1 MPITDRPRPILRR
14 GERERGEAVRAS
26 DRAYE
31 ALRKDIVEWRLLPGQ
46 VLGEVEQSE
55 RFGISR
61 TPIREALSRLTAD
74 GLTETHRGRGV
85 VVSQVSLDDVRA
97 LFELREAL
105 DCRAAKLASRRRD
118 AATFERLASDL
129 AAVRD
134 HLDTAGADRTG
145 YYDLVERMDRAID
158 EAAANPYLTAAQ
170 RPLRLHL
177 ARVRKLSRTNPGR
190 LSRAATEH
198 AQIARAIAEGDEEL
212 AEAATRVHLANSL
225 HAVLT
230 TPVREWIQPAP
241 PLEAAG

>member
-1 MPITDRPRPILRR
+1 M
-14 GERERGEAVRAS
+14 RAS

-31 ALRKDIVEWRLLPGQ
+31 ALRSDIVEWRLLPGQ

-74 GLTETHRGRGV
+74 GLAEAHRGRGV
-85 VVSQVSLDDVRA
+85 VVSQVSLEDVRA

-105 DCRAAKLASRRRD
+105 DCRAARLAARRRD
-118 AATFERLASDL
+118 AAEFQRLAAELEACVDRL
-129 AAVRD
+129 HD
-134 HLDTAGADRTG
+134 PDTDRSA
-145 YYDLVERMDRAID
+145 YYELVERMDQAID
-158 EAAANPYLTAAQ
+158 DATVNPYLTAAQ
-170 RPLRLHL
+170 RSLRLHL
-177 ARVRKLSRTNPGR
+177 ARVRKLSRTNPQR
-190 LSRAATEH
+190 LARAAAEH
-198 AQIARAIAEGDEEL
+198 AQIARAIAEGSEEL

-230 TPVREWIQPAP
+230 TPVREWVEPAP

>member
-1 MPITDRPRPILRR
+1 M
-14 GERERGEAVRAS
+14 RAS

-31 ALRKDIVEWRLLPGQ
+31 ALREDIVEWRLLPGQ

-74 GLTETHRGRGV
+74 GLAEAHRGRGV

-105 DCRAAKLASRRRD
+105 DCRAARLAARRRD
-118 AATFERLASDL
+118 PAEFLRLATEL
-129 AAVRD
+129 EACV
-134 HLDTAGADRTG
+134 DRLHGPSTDDRSA
-145 YYDLVERMDRAID
+145 YYELVERMDRAVD
-158 EAAANPYLTAAQ
+158 DATANPYLTAAQ
-170 RPLRLHL
+170 RSLRLHL
-177 ARVRKLSRTNPGR
+177 ARVRKLSRTNPSR
-190 LSRAATEH
+190 LARAAAEH
-198 AQIARAIAEGDEEL
+198 AQIARAIAEGSEEL

-230 TPVREWIQPAP
+230 TPVREWVQPAP
-241 PLEAAG
+241 PLDAAG

>member
-1 MPITDRPRPILRR
+1 M
-14 GERERGEAVRAS
+14 RAS

-31 ALRKDIVEWRLLPGQ
+31 ALRSDIVEWRLLPGQ

-74 GLTETHRGRGV
+74 GLAETHRGRGV
-85 VVSQVSLDDVRA
+85 VVSQVSLEDVRA

-105 DCRAAKLASRRRD
+105 DCRAARLAARRRD
-118 AATFERLASDL
+118 AVEFQRLAAELEACVDRL
-129 AAVRD
+129 HAP
-134 HLDTAGADRTG
+134 DTDRSA
-145 YYDLVERMDRAID
+145 YYELVERMDRAVD
-158 EAAANPYLTAAQ
+158 DATVSPYLTAAQ
-170 RPLRLHL
+170 RSLRLHL
-177 ARVRKLSRTNPGR
+177 ARVRKLSRTNPER
-190 LSRAATEH
+190 LARAAAEH
-198 AQIARAIAEGDEEL
+198 AQIARAIAEGSEEL

-230 TPVREWIQPAP
+230 TPVREWVEPAP

>member
-1 MPITDRPRPILRR
+1 M
-14 GERERGEAVRAS
+14 RAS
-26 DRAYE
+26 DRAYA
-31 ALRKDIVEWRLLPGQ
+31 ALREDIVEWRLLPGQ

-74 GLTETHRGRGV
+74 GLAEAHRGRGV
-85 VVSQVSLDDVRA
+85 VVSQISLDDVRA

-105 DCRAAKLASRRRD
+105 DCRAARLAARRCD
-118 AATFERLASDL
+118 AAAFQRM
-129 AAVRD
+129 AAELEAVVD
-134 HLDTAGADRTG
+134 QLHGPGTDRAG

-158 EAAANPYLTAAQ
+158 EATANPYLTAAQ
-170 RPLRLHL
+170 RSLRLHL
-177 ARVRKLSRTNPGR
+177 VRVRKLSRTNPDR
-190 LSRAATEH
+190 LTRAAAEH
-198 AQIARAIAEGDEEL
+198 AQIARAIAEGSEEL

-230 TPVREWIQPAP
+230 TPVREWVQPAP

>member
-1 MPITDRPRPILRR
+1 
-14 GERERGEAVRAS
+14 VRAS

-31 ALRKDIVEWRLLPGQ
+31 ALREDIVEWRLLPGQ

-74 GLTETHRGRGV
+74 GLAEAHRGRGV
-85 VVSQVSLDDVRA
+85 VVSQVSLEDVRA

-105 DCRAAKLASRRRD
+105 DCRAARLAARRRD
-118 AATFERLASDL
+118 PVAFQGL
-129 AAVRD
+129 AAELEAVVAQL
-134 HLDTAGADRTG
+134 HGPGTDRAE

-158 EAAANPYLTAAQ
+158 EATANPYLTAAQ
-170 RPLRLHL
+170 RSLRLHL
-177 ARVRKLSRTNPGR
+177 ARVRRLSRTNPDR
-190 LSRAATEH
+190 LARAAAEH
-198 AQIARAIAEGDEEL
+198 AQIASAVADGSEEL

-225 HAVLT
+225 QAVLT
-230 TPVREWIQPAP
+230 TPVREWVQPAP

>member
-1 MPITDRPRPILRR
+1 M
-14 GERERGEAVRAS
+14 RAS

-31 ALRKDIVEWRLLPGQ
+31 ALREDIVEWRLLPGQ

-74 GLTETHRGRGV
+74 GLAEAHRGRGV

-105 DCRAAKLASRRRD
+105 DCRAARLAARRRD
-118 AATFERLASDL
+118 PAEFQRLATEL
-129 AAVRD
+129 ETCV
-134 HLDTAGADRTG
+134 DRLHGPGTDDRSA
-145 YYDLVERMDRAID
+145 YYELVERMDRAVD
-158 EAAANPYLTAAQ
+158 DATANAYLTAAQ
-170 RPLRLHL
+170 RSLRLHL
-177 ARVRKLSRTNPGR
+177 ARVRKLSRTNPSR
-190 LSRAATEH
+190 LARAAAEH
-198 AQIARAIAEGDEEL
+198 AQIARAIAEGSEEL

-230 TPVREWIQPAP
+230 TPVREWVHPAP
-241 PLEAAG
+241 LLDAAG

>member
-1 MPITDRPRPILRR
+1 VKE
-14 GERERGEAVRAS
+14 GAVRAS

-31 ALRKDIVEWRLLPGQ
+31 ALRADIVEWRLLPGQ

-74 GLTETHRGRGV
+74 GLAEAHRGRGV

-105 DCRAAKLASRRRD
+105 DCQAAKLAARRRD
-118 AATFERLASDL
+118 ATLFEEL
-129 AAVRD
+129 AAELEEVVAQL
-134 HLDTAGADRTG
+134 HGPGTDRAG
-145 YYDLVERMDRAID
+145 YYELVERMDRAID
-158 EAAANPYLTAAQ
+158 DAGANPYLTAAQ
-170 RPLRLHL
+170 RSLRLHL
-177 ARVRKLSRTNPGR
+177 ARVRKLSRTNPER
-190 LSRAATEH
+190 LARAAAEH
-198 AQIARAIAEGDEEL
+198 AQIARAIAEGSEEL

-225 HAVLT
+225 QAVLT
-230 TPVREWIQPAP
+230 TPVREWVDPAPPLRPAP

>member
-1 MPITDRPRPILRR
+1 M
-14 GERERGEAVRAS
+14 RAS

-31 ALRKDIVEWRLLPGQ
+31 ALREDIVEWRLLPGQ

-74 GLTETHRGRGV
+74 GLAEAHRGRGV
-85 VVSQVSLDDVRA
+85 VVSQVSLEDVRA

-105 DCRAAKLASRRRD
+105 DCRAARLAARRRD
-118 AATFERLASDL
+118 PVAFQEL
-129 AAVRD
+129 AAELEAVVAQL
-134 HLDTAGADRTG
+134 HGPGIDRAG

-158 EAAANPYLTAAQ
+158 EATANPYLTAAQ
-170 RPLRLHL
+170 RSLRLHL
-177 ARVRKLSRTNPGR
+177 ARVRKLSRTNPDR
-190 LSRAATEH
+190 LARAAAEH
-198 AQIARAIAEGDEEL
+198 AQIARAVAEGSEEL

-225 HAVLT
+225 QAVLT
-230 TPVREWIQPAP
+230 TPVREWVQPAP

>member
-1 MPITDRPRPILRR
+1 M
-14 GERERGEAVRAS
+14 RAS

-31 ALRKDIVEWRLLPGQ
+31 ALRSDIVEWRLLPGQ

-74 GLTETHRGRGV
+74 GLAEAHRGRGV
-85 VVSQVSLDDVRA
+85 VVSQVSLEDVRA

-105 DCRAAKLASRRRD
+105 DCRAARLAARRRD
-118 AATFERLASDL
+118 ADGFQRLAAELEACVDRL
-129 AAVRD
+129 HD
-134 HLDTAGADRTG
+134 PDTDRSA
-145 YYDLVERMDRAID
+145 YYELVERMDQAVD
-158 EAAANPYLTAAQ
+158 DATVNPYLTAAQ
-170 RPLRLHL
+170 RSLRLHL
-177 ARVRKLSRTNPGR
+177 ARVRKLSRTNPQR
-190 LSRAATEH
+190 LARAAAEH
-198 AQIARAIAEGDEEL
+198 AQIARAIAEGSEEL

-230 TPVREWIQPAP
+230 TPVREWVEPAP

>member
-1 MPITDRPRPILRR
+1 M
-14 GERERGEAVRAS
+14 RAS

-31 ALRKDIVEWRLLPGQ
+31 ALREDIVEWRLLPGQ

-74 GLTETHRGRGV
+74 GLAEAHRGRGV
-85 VVSQVSLDDVRA
+85 VVSQVSLEDVRA

-105 DCRAAKLASRRRD
+105 DCRAARLAARRRD
-118 AATFERLASDL
+118 PVAFQKL
-129 AAVRD
+129 AAELEAVVTQL
-134 HLDTAGADRTG
+134 HGPSTDRAG

-158 EAAANPYLTAAQ
+158 EATANPYLTASQ
-170 RPLRLHL
+170 RSLRLHL
-177 ARVRKLSRTNPGR
+177 ARVRKLSRTDPDR
-190 LSRAATEH
+190 LARAAAEH
-198 AQIARAIAEGDEEL
+198 AQIARAIADGSEEL

-225 HAVLT
+225 QAVLT
-230 TPVREWIQPAP
+230 TPVREWVQPAP

>member
-1 MPITDRPRPILRR
+1 M
-14 GERERGEAVRAS
+14 RAS

-31 ALRKDIVEWRLLPGQ
+31 ALREDIVEWRLLPGQ

-74 GLTETHRGRGV
+74 GLAEAHRGRGV
-85 VVSQVSLDDVRA
+85 VVSQISLEDVRA

-105 DCRAAKLASRRRD
+105 DCRAA
-118 AATFERLASDL
+118 RLAARRCDAVAFQRL
-129 AAVRD
+129 AAELEAVVD
-134 HLDTAGADRTG
+134 QLHGPATDRAG

-158 EAAANPYLTAAQ
+158 EATANPYLTAAQ
-170 RPLRLHL
+170 RSLRLHL
-177 ARVRKLSRTNPGR
+177 VRVRKLSRTNPDR
-190 LSRAATEH
+190 LTRAAAEH
-198 AQIARAIAEGDEEL
+198 AQIARAIAEGSEEL

-225 HAVLT
+225 QAVLT
-230 TPVREWIQPAP
+230 TPVREWVQPAP

>member
-1 MPITDRPRPILRR
+1 M
-14 GERERGEAVRAS
+14 RAS

-31 ALRKDIVEWRLLPGQ
+31 ALREDIVEWRLLPGQ

-74 GLTETHRGRGV
+74 GLAEAHRGRGV
-85 VVSQVSLDDVRA
+85 VVSQVSLEDVRA

-105 DCRAAKLASRRRD
+105 DCRAARLAARRRD
-118 AATFERLASDL
+118 PVAFQEL
-129 AAVRD
+129 AAELEAVVAQL
-134 HLDTAGADRTG
+134 HGPGTDRAE

-158 EAAANPYLTAAQ
+158 EATANPYLTAAQ
-170 RPLRLHL
+170 RSLRLHL
-177 ARVRKLSRTNPGR
+177 ARVRKLSRTNPDR
-190 LSRAATEH
+190 LARAAAEH
-198 AQIARAIAEGDEEL
+198 AQIARAVAEGSEEL

-225 HAVLT
+225 QAVLT
-230 TPVREWIQPAP
+230 TPVREWVQPAP

>member
-1 MPITDRPRPILRR
+1 
-14 GERERGEAVRAS
+14 VRAS

-31 ALRKDIVEWRLLPGQ
+31 ALREDIVEWRLLPGQ

-74 GLTETHRGRGV
+74 GLAEAHRGRGV
-85 VVSQVSLDDVRA
+85 VVSQVSLEDVRA

-105 DCRAAKLASRRRD
+105 DCRAARLAARRRD
-118 AATFERLASDL
+118 PVAFQEL
-129 AAVRD
+129 AAELEAVVAQL
-134 HLDTAGADRTG
+134 HGPGTDRAE

-158 EAAANPYLTAAQ
+158 EATANPYLTASQ
-170 RPLRLHL
+170 RSLRLHL
-177 ARVRKLSRTNPGR
+177 ARVRKLSRTNPDR
-190 LSRAATEH
+190 LARAAAEH
-198 AQIARAIAEGDEEL
+198 AQIARAIADGSEEL

-225 HAVLT
+225 QAVLT
-230 TPVREWIQPAP
+230 TPVREWVQPAP

>member
-1 MPITDRPRPILRR
+1 M
-14 GERERGEAVRAS
+14 RAS

-31 ALRKDIVEWRLLPGQ
+31 ALREDIVEWRLLPGQ

-74 GLTETHRGRGV
+74 GLAEAHRGRGV
-85 VVSQVSLDDVRA
+85 VVSQVSLEDVRA

-105 DCRAAKLASRRRD
+105 DCRAARLAARRRD
-118 AATFERLASDL
+118 PVAFQGL
-129 AAVRD
+129 AAELEAVVAQL
-134 HLDTAGADRTG
+134 HGPGTDRAE

-158 EAAANPYLTAAQ
+158 EATANPYLTAAQ
-170 RPLRLHL
+170 RSLRLHL
-177 ARVRKLSRTNPGR
+177 ARVRRLSRTNPER
-190 LSRAATEH
+190 LARAAAEH
-198 AQIARAIAEGDEEL
+198 AQIARAVADGSEEL

-225 HAVLT
+225 QAVLT
-230 TPVREWIQPAP
+230 TPVREWVQPAP

>member
-1 MPITDRPRPILRR
+1 M
-14 GERERGEAVRAS
+14 RAS

-31 ALRKDIVEWRLLPGQ
+31 ALREDIVEWRLLPGQ

-74 GLTETHRGRGV
+74 GLAEAHRGRGV
-85 VVSQVSLDDVRA
+85 VVSQVSLEDVRA

-105 DCRAAKLASRRRD
+105 DCRAARLAARRRD
-118 AATFERLASDL
+118 PVAFQEL
-129 AAVRD
+129 AAELEAVVAQR
-134 HLDTAGADRTG
+134 HGPGTDRAG

-158 EAAANPYLTAAQ
+158 EATANPYLTAAQ
-170 RPLRLHL
+170 RSLRLHL
-177 ARVRKLSRTNPGR
+177 ARVRKLSRTNPDR
-190 LSRAATEH
+190 LARAAAEH
-198 AQIARAIAEGDEEL
+198 AQIARAVAEGSEEL

-225 HAVLT
+225 QAVLT
-230 TPVREWIQPAP
+230 TPVREWVQPAP

>member
-1 MPITDRPRPILRR
+1 M
-14 GERERGEAVRAS
+14 RAS

-31 ALRKDIVEWRLLPGQ
+31 ALREDIVEWRLLPGQ

-74 GLTETHRGRGV
+74 GLAEAHRGRGV
-85 VVSQVSLDDVRA
+85 VVSQVSLEDVRA

-105 DCRAAKLASRRRD
+105 DCRAARLAARRRD
-118 AATFERLASDL
+118 SVTFQGL
-129 AAVRD
+129 AAELEAVVAQL
-134 HLDTAGADRTG
+134 HGPGTDRAE

-158 EAAANPYLTAAQ
+158 EATANPYLTAAQ
-170 RPLRLHL
+170 RSLRLHL
-177 ARVRKLSRTNPGR
+177 ARVRRLSRTNPDR
-190 LSRAATEH
+190 LARAAAEH
-198 AQIARAIAEGDEEL
+198 AQIARAVADGSEEL

-225 HAVLT
+225 QAVLT
-230 TPVREWIQPAP
+230 TPVREWVQPAP

>member
-1 MPITDRPRPILRR
+1 M
-14 GERERGEAVRAS
+14 RAS

-74 GLTETHRGRGV
+74 GLTEAHRGRGV
-85 VVSQVSLDDVRA
+85 VVSQVSLEDVRA

-105 DCRAAKLASRRRD
+105 DCRAARLAARRRD
-118 AATFERLASDL
+118 AAEFERLADELESVGRVL
-129 AAVRD
+129 
-134 HLDTAGADRTG
+134 HTAGTDRSG
-145 YYDLVERMDRAID
+145 YYELVERMDRAID
-158 EAAANPYLTAAQ
+158 DASANAYLTAAQ
-170 RPLRLHL
+170 RSLRTHL
-177 ARVRKLSRTNPGR
+177 ARVRKLSRTNPDR
-190 LSRAATEH
+190 LARAATEH
-198 AQIARAIAEGDEEL
+198 ALIARAIAAGDEEL

-230 TPVREWIQPAP
+230 TPVREWVQTGP
-241 PLEAAG
+241 PLEATG

>member
-1 MPITDRPRPILRR
+1 M
-14 GERERGEAVRAS
+14 RAS

-31 ALRKDIVEWRLLPGQ
+31 ALREDIVEWRLLPGQ

-74 GLTETHRGRGV
+74 GLAEAHRGRGV

-105 DCRAAKLASRRRD
+105 DCRAARLAARRRD
-118 AATFERLASDL
+118 PAEFQRLATEL
-129 AAVRD
+129 E
-134 HLDTAGADRTG
+134 TCGDRLHGPGTDDRSA
-145 YYDLVERMDRAID
+145 YYELVERMDRAVD
-158 EAAANPYLTAAQ
+158 DATANAYLTAAQ
-170 RPLRLHL
+170 RSLRLHL
-177 ARVRKLSRTNPGR
+177 ARVRKLSRTNPSR
-190 LSRAATEH
+190 LARAAAEH
-198 AQIARAIAEGDEEL
+198 AQIARAIAEGSEEL

-230 TPVREWIQPAP
+230 TPVREWVHPAP
-241 PLEAAG
+241 PLDAAG

>member
-1 MPITDRPRPILRR
+1 M
-14 GERERGEAVRAS
+14 RAS

-31 ALRKDIVEWRLLPGQ
+31 ALREDIVEWRLLPGQ

-74 GLTETHRGRGV
+74 GLAEAHRGRGV

-105 DCRAAKLASRRRD
+105 DCRAARLAARRRD
-118 AATFERLASDL
+118 PAEFQRLATEL
-129 AAVRD
+129 EACV
-134 HLDTAGADRTG
+134 DRLHGPSTDDRSA
-145 YYDLVERMDRAID
+145 YYELVERMDRAVD
-158 EAAANPYLTAAQ
+158 DATANPYLTAAQ
-170 RPLRLHL
+170 RSLRLHL
-177 ARVRKLSRTNPGR
+177 ARVRKLSRTNPSR
-190 LSRAATEH
+190 LALAAAEH
-198 AQIARAIAEGDEEL
+198 AQIARAIAEGSEEL

-230 TPVREWIQPAP
+230 TPVREWVQPAP
-241 PLEAAG
+241 PLDAAG

>member
-1 MPITDRPRPILRR
+1 M
-14 GERERGEAVRAS
+14 RAS

-31 ALRKDIVEWRLLPGQ
+31 ALREDIVEWRLLPGQ

-74 GLTETHRGRGV
+74 GLAEAHRGRGV
-85 VVSQVSLDDVRA
+85 VVSQVSLEDVRA

-105 DCRAAKLASRRRD
+105 DCRAARLAARRRD
-118 AATFERLASDL
+118 PVAFQGL
-129 AAVRD
+129 AAELEAVVAQL
-134 HLDTAGADRTG
+134 HGPGTDRAE

-158 EAAANPYLTAAQ
+158 EATANPYLTAAQ
-170 RPLRLHL
+170 RSLRLHL
-177 ARVRKLSRTNPGR
+177 ARVRKLSRTNPDR
-190 LSRAATEH
+190 LARAAAEH
-198 AQIARAIAEGDEEL
+198 AQIARAVADGSEEL

-225 HAVLT
+225 QAVLT
-230 TPVREWIQPAP
+230 TPVREWVQPAP

>member
-1 MPITDRPRPILRR
+1 M
-14 GERERGEAVRAS
+14 RAS

-31 ALRKDIVEWRLLPGQ
+31 ALREDIVEWRLLPGQ

-74 GLTETHRGRGV
+74 GLAEAHRGRGV
-85 VVSQVSLDDVRA
+85 VVSQVSLEDVRA

-105 DCRAAKLASRRRD
+105 DCRAARLAARRRD
-118 AATFERLASDL
+118 PVTFQGL
-129 AAVRD
+129 AAELEAVVAQL
-134 HLDTAGADRTG
+134 HGPGTDRAE

-158 EAAANPYLTAAQ
+158 EATANPYLTAAQ
-170 RPLRLHL
+170 RSLRLHL
-177 ARVRKLSRTNPGR
+177 ARVRRLSRTNPDR
-190 LSRAATEH
+190 LARAAAEH
-198 AQIARAIAEGDEEL
+198 AQIARAVADGSEEL

-225 HAVLT
+225 QAVLT
-230 TPVREWIQPAP
+230 TPVREWVQPAP

>member
-1 MPITDRPRPILRR
+1 
-14 GERERGEAVRAS
+14 VRAS

-31 ALRKDIVEWRLLPGQ
+31 ALREDIVEWRLLPGQ

-74 GLTETHRGRGV
+74 GLAEAHRGRGV

-105 DCRAAKLASRRRD
+105 DCRAARLAARRRD
-118 AATFERLASDL
+118 PAEFQRLATEL
-129 AAVRD
+129 ETCV
-134 HLDTAGADRTG
+134 DRLHGPGTDDRSA
-145 YYDLVERMDRAID
+145 YYELVERMDRAVD
-158 EAAANPYLTAAQ
+158 DATANAYLTAAQ
-170 RPLRLHL
+170 RSLRLHL
-177 ARVRKLSRTNPGR
+177 ARVRKLSRTNPSR
-190 LSRAATEH
+190 LARAAAEH
-198 AQIARAIAEGDEEL
+198 AQIARAIAEGSEEL

-230 TPVREWIQPAP
+230 TPVREWVHPAP
-241 PLEAAG
+241 PLDAAG